1 MSQYSV
7 THIPEKKILKI
18 LGCCA
23 APPPTP
29 SPSPGKPHSYRRSHP
44 SSPAIVPRPQHD
56 RYLLSDHICIY
67 SVLSFP
73 YMYSP
78 FTSTYPTHIICHTVM
93 SICHVIVSYHLCH
106 LVMCHTVMSSC
117 HTYITI
123 LIRIHMDNIYVN
135 KLTTQL

>member
-93 SICHVIVSYHLCH
+93 SICHVILSYYYVILSCVTLSCH
-106 LVMCHTVMSSC
+106 LVTHI
-117 HTYITI
+117 YISLYKLNTTI
-123 LIRIHMDNIYVN
+123 IG
-135 KLTTQL
+135 

>member
-78 FTSTYPTHIICHTVM
+78 FTSTYPTHIICHVDL
-93 SICHVIVSYHLCH
+93 SCHCVIPS
-106 LVMCHTVMSSC
+106 MSSC
-117 HTYITI
+117 HVSYCHVILSHIHYNTNTNTYG
-123 LIRIHMDNIYVN
+123 
-135 KLTTQL
+135 